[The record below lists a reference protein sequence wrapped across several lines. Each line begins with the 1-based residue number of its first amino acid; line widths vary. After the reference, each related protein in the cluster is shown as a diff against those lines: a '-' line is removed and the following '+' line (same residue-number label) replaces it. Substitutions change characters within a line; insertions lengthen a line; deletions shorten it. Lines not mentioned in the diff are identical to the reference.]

1 MPHLTAA
8 SGSSLARTARPR
20 GCCHLALAPS
30 HTRGNTG
37 AGTRAS
43 HITGLGR
50 LPSLGQTHDTRV
62 LKGLCY
68 SNCNEETGEKL
79 SPNTSL
85 AGLGLPAQHEVGS
98 PVLNKGQPPL
108 SSGLSSQPHP
118 ALCGAGRSHTAGG
131 EGGQLQATVPT
142 QGPVPRGT
150 GVLSL
155 MNRVVGGLATGKLE
169 FVHINSKKNVN
180 RHEIRWGLYFR

>member
-37 AGTRAS
+37 
-43 HITGLGR
+43 
-50 LPSLGQTHDTRV
+50 
-62 LKGLCY
+62 Y

-85 AGLGLPAQHEVGS
+85 AGLGLPAQREVGS